1 LIRGIP
7 DTFFPT
13 VRPARR
19 AAPAAPNSKQTRK
32 PFRLSTARFAPPSPK
47 PTVTTIS
54 KCSLLQLTTLLSLG
68 QNERRAGFSLL
79 AHARTKFPN
88 APAAILTFHDDPR
101 LTIEAS
107 TLGGFLLSKQDVPDC
122 LDAFA
127 THVQTVEARRQLNFP
142 SHVSPRE
149 LEEDGSPESGHQ
161 PLDPI
166 DIADPA
172 YALTSAELA
181 LVEAILMGMEPKTY
195 RTVRRVALATYKTQ
209 VSSILRKT
217 GTKSLLSLISR
228 VRKTRGT

>member
-1 LIRGIP
+1 MPILVVDDEAPLARYY
-7 DTFFPT
+7 
-13 VRPARR
+13 ARR
-19 AAPAAPNSKQTRK
+19 LESSKNALRTRVA
-32 PFRLSTARFAPPSPK
+32 FSLVDAQRLMQAYADWRGF
-47 PTVTTIS
+47 
-54 KCSLLQLTTLLSLG
+54 LFDLTLG

-127 THVQTVEARRQLNFP
+127 THVQTVEARRQLNLP
-142 SHVSPRE
+142 PHVAPKE

-217 GTKSLLSLISR
+217 DTKSLLSLISR